1 MGWDA
6 GKHFTSKG
14 LKIKKSFKKG
24 LEDGEERKMSI
35 KINIPVIKCS
45 MCECE
50 YERCNFLSFG
60 GVSLFSIFLKKV
72 AYLAKRISHKHSA
85 KAEKNLKT

>member
-60 GVSLFSIFLKKV
+60 GVSLFLIFF
-72 AYLAKRISHKHSA
+72 
-85 KAEKNLKT
+85 